1 MATAALRR
9 TRLTELGPKVESGV
23 RPTVRAKS
31 IFVGTH
37 KFFIKGVTY
46 GSFSPNEAGIEYHD
60 CRQIQSDF
68 AMMACNGIN
77 TVRIQHTVP
86 PVHLLDIAAE
96 HNLRVM
102 VGLGAEQAVGYLLD
116 GKRPSELVSDIRNKV
131 RSCVKHPAVLAYAL
145 GNEIPADTARWLGR
159 ERIESYLHVLY
170 DAVKDEDPEGL
181 VTYVNYPTTEYLQL
195 PFLDFCCFNVFLENK
210 EQFEAYLA
218 RLQNIALDRPLVM
231 SELGLDARRNG
242 THSQAAVLNWQ
253 IRSTF
258 EAGCAGAVVFS
269 WTDEWYSGGGDV
281 TDWEFGLT
289 DRARSSKPALPFVR
303 KAFEECP
310 FPPEHQALSFSVVV
324 CSYNGSRTI
333 RECLEHVMNL
343 KYPNYEVIVVDDGS
357 TDDTAQIAKEFD
369 VRLIQTENRGLS
381 AARNAGRELARG
393 EIVAYLDDDAYP
405 DPDWLSYYNSAF
417 QRSDHV
423 LIGGPNLSPLHDP
436 AVAQCVACSPGGPN
450 HVLLT
455 DTIAEHVPG
464 CNMAFR
470 KSRLVEIGGFDP
482 IFRTA
487 GDDVDVCW
495 RIQEK
500 GWTVGFAPAAVVW
513 HHRRSSISAYWKQ
526 QRGYGKAEALLQQ
539 KWPGRFNPSNHL
551 PWAGRIYVA
560 GLNMLPGKR
569 AVVHHGVWGQAAFQ
583 SLYGGSATLWDHL
596 FEIPE
601 LHLLN
606 AALAL
611 LSLLGVFWRPMLL
624 FLAMLVLGVGY
635 PILRACLKARQAQFR
650 SAGRFERFRLRAL
663 TAFLHVLQPVA
674 RLWGRLQH
682 GLTPWKRRGNVRPVF
697 PHTRQLAVWTETWVD
712 PDERRMRLE
721 QKIIDMGFRVWRGN
735 SYERWD
741 FEIIGG
747 LLGSARVL
755 MAVENHG
762 SGRQYVRVASSPR
775 YSRLALSLGFMG
787 VLIAA
792 GAAASGNSVVAFVLA
807 AGAALLWFATILE
820 TGRSQAAI
828 ISAARQP
835 ERHEPRE
842 LVVRVFDSD
851 PRSARLKTSLRGAR
865 DA

>member
-46 GSFSPNEAGIEYHD
+46 GSFSPNEAVIEYHD

-159 ERIESYLHVLY
+159 ERIESYLHTLY
-170 DAVKDEDPEGL
+170 QAVKTEDPEAL

-195 PFLDFCCFNVFLENK
+195 PFLDFCCFNVFLDNK

-231 SELGLDARRNG
+231 SELGVDARRNG
-242 THSQAAVLNWQ
+242 TQAQAAVLDWQ

-258 EAGCAGAVVFS
+258 DAGCAGAVVFS
-269 WTDEWYSGGGDV
+269 WTDEWFSGGGNV

-289 DRARSSKPALPFVR
+289 DRARCAKPALAFVR
-303 KAFEECP
+303 KAFEESP
-310 FPPEHQALSFSVVV
+310 FPPQYETLSFSVVV

-333 RECLEHVMNL
+333 RECLEHVTNL
-343 KYPNYEVIVVDDGS
+343 RYPKYEVIVVDDGS
-357 TDDTAQIAKEFD
+357 TDDTGEIAKEFD

-381 AARNAGRELARG
+381 AARNAGRELAGG

-436 AVAQCVACSPGGPN
+436 PIAQCVARSPGGPN

-470 KSRLVEIGGFDP
+470 KSRLEEIGGFDA
-482 IFRTA
+482 IFRAA

-500 GWTVGFAPAAVVW
+500 GWTVGFAPTAVVW
-513 HHRRSSISAYWKQ
+513 HHRRASVSAYWKQ
-526 QRGYGKAEALLQQ
+526 QRGYGQAEALLQQ
-539 KWPGRFNPSNHL
+539 KWPSRFNASNHL
-551 PWAGRIYVA
+551 PWSGRIYMA
-560 GLNMLPGKR
+560 GFNLLPGKR
-569 AVVHHGVWGQAAFQ
+569 PVVHHGVWGQAGFQ
-583 SLYGGSATLWDHL
+583 SLYGGWATLWDHL

-606 AALAL
+606 AVLAL

-624 FLAMLVLGVGY
+624 FLPMLGLGLGF
-635 PILRACLKARQAQFR
+635 PMLRACLKARQAQFR
-650 SAGRFERFRLRAL
+650 STRRFERFGLRAM
-663 TAFLHVLQPVA
+663 TAFLHVLQPIA
-674 RLWGRLQH
+674 RLWGRLEH
-682 GLTPWKRRGNVRPVF
+682 GLTPWKRRGNVGPVF
-697 PHTRQLAVWTETWVD
+697 PRRREWTVWTEMWVD
-712 PDERRMRLE
+712 PIERRTRLE
-721 QKIIDMGFRVWRGN
+721 QAITEMGFTVWRGN
-735 SYERWD
+735 AYEPWD
-741 FEIIGG
+741 LEVIGG
-747 LLGSARVL
+747 LLGSTRIL

-762 SGRQYVRVASSPR
+762 SGRQYVRLAAWPR
-775 YSRLALSLGFMG
+775 FSRLALALGLLG
-787 VLIAA
+787 AVIAM
-792 GAAASGNSVVAFVLA
+792 AAAFGGKSLVAILLA
-807 AGAALLWFATILE
+807 GGAALLLFATTVE
-820 TGRSQAAI
+820 AGRSQAAI
-828 ISAARQP
+828 LRSAKQQ
-835 ERHEPRE
+835 ERHTPRE
-842 LVVRVFDSD
+842 LSVRMFDSD
-851 PRSARLKTSLRGAR
+851 PRSARLKTTLRSAPE
-865 DA
+865 A